1 MEGPEVGG
9 ATPPSSN
16 IAMSA
21 QLMKVSCFE
30 AHPRQQSPS
39 GAHPHVFPTHRQM
52 IINDYSVDKSNR
64 PFVIL

>member
-1 MEGPEVGG
+1 MDGPEVGG

-39 GAHPHVFPTHRQM
+39 GAQPHVFPTHRQK
-52 IINDYSVDKSNR
+52 IINDFSVDKSNR
-64 PFVIL
+64 PCVIL